1 MANFFIIIFFFFFFF
16 FFFSLHGSS
25 VHSQTI
31 KPNIT
36 PGSSINSGT
45 NDSWTSPSGHFSFGF
60 YPTPNGF
67 FIGVWLQTSSEKT
80 IIWTANRDD
89 TPITTGSIR
98 LSFDG
103 RLLWSA
109 AGGQETVISNPPE
122 PAAGAA
128 MLDSGNFVLVNS
140 AQKVVWSTFSSPTD
154 TIVPGQT
161 LNPNTQLVSS
171 SSENDPSTGRFRL
184 TNQNDGNLVLY
195 PMYSTNTIDDAYW
208 DSGTYQI
215 GFLIT
220 LNLDVNGVLYLSGN
234 NSAVVKNLTQP
245 KTFTASSVEIYH
257 RAVIDVD
264 GILRVY
270 YHSLMKDGSWETGV
284 EWVALS
290 DKCLVKGV
298 CGLNSYCSLVDDAA
312 VCLCPPGFDFVDSY
326 QRSLGCTRSF
336 SGGDCLKDS
345 NITMVELKNT
355 TWVDKTYSIFPS
367 GMSRDDCEAKCMDDC
382 FCKAVLFKSTGECS
396 KQLLPLRYGRMG
408 GNDTVFIKL
417 AAVISNSSSEQHGN
431 NKTTTLLLI
440 ISVIFSSLF
449 FILLL
454 FAVFLIFVIRHQRK
468 HLHEKAS
475 LNEESPLKSYSYQE
489 LEDAT
494 NGFREELGRGAF
506 GVVFKGSIL
515 SINGEK
521 TIAVKR
527 LQKMVD
533 EGEKEFQREVKAI
546 ARTHHRNLV
555 QLLGFCNEGSNR
567 LLVYEYMGNGS
578 LADLLFKRSITGTYP
593 NWKQR
598 TKIAIDVARGLHY
611 LHEEVENHIIHC
623 DIKPQNILI
632 DKSENAKISDF
643 GLAKLLMPEQ
653 TKTFTGIRGTRGY
666 LAPEWHKNVAI
677 TVKADVFSFGVLLF
691 EIICC
696 KRNMEMEEQ
705 GMDCTL
711 VEWVYECF
719 EEGDLRKV
727 LSGEEEVDMVEL
739 ERMVMVGLWCVH
751 NDPGFRPSMKNVVPM
766 LEGNMIVPRPPLVP
780 PTSFY

>member
-1 MANFFIIIFFFFFFF
+1 
-16 FFFSLHGSS
+16 
-25 VHSQTI
+25 
-31 KPNIT
+31 
-36 PGSSINSGT
+36 
-45 NDSWTSPSGHFSFGF
+45 
-60 YPTPNGF
+60 
-67 FIGVWLQTSSEKT
+67 
-80 IIWTANRDD
+80 
-89 TPITTGSIR
+89 
-98 LSFDG
+98 
-103 RLLWSA
+103 
-109 AGGQETVISNPPE
+109 
-122 PAAGAA
+122 
-128 MLDSGNFVLVNS
+128 
-140 AQKVVWSTFSSPTD
+140 
-154 TIVPGQT
+154 
-161 LNPNTQLVSS
+161 
-171 SSENDPSTGRFRL
+171 
-184 TNQNDGNLVLY
+184 
-195 PMYSTNTIDDAYW
+195 
-208 DSGTYQI
+208 
-215 GFLIT
+215 
-220 LNLDVNGVLYLSGN
+220 
-234 NSAVVKNLTQP
+234 
-245 KTFTASSVEIYH
+245 
-257 RAVIDVD
+257 
-264 GILRVY
+264 
-270 YHSLMKDGSWETGV
+270 
-284 EWVALS
+284 
-290 DKCLVKGV
+290 
-298 CGLNSYCSLVDDAA
+298 
-312 VCLCPPGFDFVDSY
+312 
-326 QRSLGCTRSF
+326 
-336 SGGDCLKDS
+336 
-345 NITMVELKNT
+345 
-355 TWVDKTYSIFPS
+355 
-367 GMSRDDCEAKCMDDC
+367 
-382 FCKAVLFKSTGECS
+382 
-396 KQLLPLRYGRMG
+396 MG

-739 ERMVMVGLWCVH
+739 EMMVMVGLWCVH